1 MCQFIPVGSGSSQVH
16 RPAACDC
23 ISDDPADQ
31 ADVYLEDRPEKAK
44 RLCCCSSCATSE
56 ILTTEVQDT
65 SMAKRSTENARCNL
79 GCRNPT
85 LTHAAAQKPRQKHHC
100 YLGFPKALSTTGE
113 GRSAEP
119 ITDDSSMPM
128 PSLLGATQDSHPGPP
143 QTSKRQTKVQ
153 RTPKP
158 NPLLDELRQWQTN
171 QAQA

>member
-1 MCQFIPVGSGSSQVH
+1 MQIVFPLLCQFIPVGSGSSQVH

-85 LTHAAAQKPRQKHHC
+85 LTRAAAQQRANKRNTIAKAKAPPLPRLPKGPVRNRRRKERRTNDGRLKHAEA
-100 YLGFPKALSTTGE
+100 FFA
-113 GRSAEP
+113 RSNA
-119 ITDDSSMPM
+119 
-128 PSLLGATQDSHPGPP
+128 
-143 QTSKRQTKVQ
+143 R
-153 RTPKP
+153 
-158 NPLLDELRQWQTN
+158 
-171 QAQA
+171 